1 MNEPTTHIKKLGE
14 KTAKYNQIKKY
25 GGNKRGEMNEIENKY
40 VIDRNTKSK
49 SWFFKRLIKLINPKE
64 AYKVKRDKTQISKVT
79 YEKMIMK
86 AGIFKKTIKRY

>member
-1 MNEPTTHIKKLGE
+1 MTVVKTSIEEREDKEMLDENYIPSSQDNGHIHNILKSNFKKLGE

-49 SWFFKRLIKLINPKE
+49 S
-64 AYKVKRDKTQISKVT
+64 
-79 YEKMIMK
+79 
-86 AGIFKKTIKRY
+86 